1 MTVPERWRPWLLL
14 VWIFLL
20 SFFFAQVEIQI
31 EGGAGWAKNLPTWR
45 VDHHWLLDLF
55 WSGRPMTGYHAWVV
69 PFMALAFHLPAL
81 FFGSWSWRLE
91 ARAVALILF
100 FWTAEDVLWF
110 VLNPA
115 YGWQRFTPAE
125 VPWHKHWRLGLP
137 ADYWLATAIALALFI
152 WSYRRRGA
160 MQKDFSNR

>member
-1 MTVPERWRPWLLL
+1 MTVPDRWRPWLLL
-14 VWIFLL
+14 LWIFLL

-31 EGGAGWAKNLPTWR
+31 EGAAGWAKNLPTWR
-45 VDHHWLLDLF
+45 IDHHWLLDLF

-81 FFGSWSWRLE
+81 VFGRWSWRLE
-91 ARAVALILF
+91 ARTVAMILF

-115 YGWQRFTPAE
+115 FGWDKFTPAQ
-125 VPWHKHWRLGLP
+125 VPWHKRWWLGAP
-137 ADYWLATAIALALFI
+137 ADYWIATSIALTLFI
-152 WSYRRRGA
+152 WSYRRH
-160 MQKDFSNR
+160 NT